1 MLKEFF
7 EWPSWE
13 GFMHMFFFLLNLLVL
28 YLLISN
34 KNNRTMTNLLL
45 YTILIGI
52 VTLVHQVINGR
63 NHMKTDYKINYDIT
77 K

>member
-7 EWPSWE
+7 EWPLWE
-13 GFMHMFFFLLNLLVL
+13 GFMHMLFFLLNLLVL
-28 YLLISN
+28 YLLVSN

-63 NHMKTDYKINYDIT
+63 NHMKPDYKVNL
-77 K
+77 